1 MTDQAEH
8 FKRLRNVYRSVFCDR
23 DGTPHKAGQEV
34 LANLRQMTKFG
45 SSPFASDPAV
55 MAHVVGMQDV
65 FRHIQQMLN
74 ISDADIY
81 RLTATIDN
89 SEGFFGNDY

>member
-8 FKRLRNVYRSVFCDR
+8 FKRLRNVYRSVFMGR
-23 DGTPHKAGQEV
+23 DGQPHPAGAEV

-45 SSPFASDPAV
+45 SSPFASDPLS
-55 MAHVVGMQDV
+55 MAYTVGLQDV

-81 RLTATIDN
+81 RLTATRNDE
-89 SEGFFGNDY
+89 EGFFGND